1 VKGGARLLRS
11 PFPLLSL
18 PNVPDPLI
26 RPSPH
31 ASYLSRM
38 VARFLFALVAAAGVL
53 GVAVFLGAGAAVVW
67 VGLLSFILFLLALSP
82 DAPRCD
88 TCGRVVSHVHGD
100 RWRCDRCDR
109 EQDGPNFDSI

>member
-1 VKGGARLLRS
+1 
-11 PFPLLSL
+11 
-18 PNVPDPLI
+18 
-26 RPSPH
+26 
-31 ASYLSRM
+31 M

-67 VGLLSFILFLLALSP
+67 VGVLSFILFLLVVAP

-88 TCGRVVSHVHGD
+88 TCGRVVSHLHGD

-109 EQDGPNFDSI
+109 EQDGPNFDAI